1 MIVISQPTYLPWPG
15 YFSLIRQ
22 SDHFIFLDDVQ
33 FDSRSWQ
40 QRNKI
45 LVNGKYFYL
54 TIPIKKKGLKA
65 QLIKDCEIQDTNFFR
80 NHLKTIKHNY
90 SKTKYFDNFYFE
102 FEKLN
107 EHIENQKKLS
117 EVNILIIKKILEI
130 LKIKKKFSK
139 SSDFNIQGKRTEK
152 LINLITISKEK
163 IYLSNSGAKKY
174 LYEDLDKFN
183 KKKIQVKIL
192 NFDNKPYK
200 QPHSNFFPN
209 LSILDLLFNLGEK
222 SLGYIDDCTSIETLN
237 Q

>member
-1 MIVISQPTYLPWPG
+1 MIAISQPTYLPWPG

-54 TIPIKKKGLKA
+54 TIPIKKKGLKS
-65 QLIKDCEIQDTNFFR
+65 QLIKECEIKDNKFFLD
-80 NHLKTIKHNY
+80 HLKIIKHNY
-90 SKTKYFDNFYFE
+90 SKAKYFDDFYFE
-102 FEKLN
+102 LEKLN
-107 EHIENQKKLS
+107 TQIVNQKNLS
-117 EVNILIIKKILEI
+117 DVNILIIKKILEI
-130 LKIKKKFSK
+130 LKIKKKITK
-139 SSDFNIQGKRTEK
+139 SSDSKIKGKKTEK
-152 LINLITISKEK
+152 LINLINLSKEK
-163 IYLSNSGAKKY
+163 TYLSNTGAKKY

-192 NFDNKPYK
+192 NFENKPYK
-200 QPHSNFFPN
+200 QLHSNFVPN

-222 SLGYIDDCTSIETLN
+222 SLDYIDNCFSIETLS

>member
-54 TIPIKKKGLKA
+54 TIPIKKKGLKS
-65 QLIKDCEIQDTNFFR
+65 QLIKNCEIQDNKFFR

-90 SKTKYFDNFYFE
+90 SKAKYFDDFFFE

-107 EHIENQKKLS
+107 AHIENQKKLS
-117 EVNILIIKKILEI
+117 DVNILIIKKILKI
-130 LKIKKKFSK
+130 LKIKKKITK
-139 SSDFNIQGKRTEK
+139 SSDFNTQSKKTEK

-163 IYLSNSGAKKY
+163 VYLSNTGAKKY

-183 KKKIQVKIL
+183 KKKIKVKIL
-192 NFDNKPYK
+192 NFENKPYK
-200 QPHSNFFPN
+200 QLNSNFVSN

-222 SLGYIDDCTSIETLN
+222 SLDYIDNCTSIETLS